1 MRPTDEAFRLYAK
14 MWDIDP
20 VDLWF
25 FVILIAGYSW
35 PFLALLLQFTLKDL
49 KLKAEEEE
57 ARKAALRRLITGY

>member
-1 MRPTDEAFRLYAK
+1 MRPTDEAFRLYAE

-35 PFLALLLQFTLKDL
+35 PFILLSLEFKLQDLKD
-49 KLKAEEEE
+49 KAEAEE
-57 ARKAALRRLITGY
+57 ARKAALRRLLTGY